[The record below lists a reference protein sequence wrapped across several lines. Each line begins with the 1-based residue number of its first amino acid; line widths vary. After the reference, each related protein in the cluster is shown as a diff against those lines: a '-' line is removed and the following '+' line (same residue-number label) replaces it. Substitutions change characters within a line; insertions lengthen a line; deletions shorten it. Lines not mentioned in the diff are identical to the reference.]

1 MAILIYTN
9 RHTAMHH
16 TSLFATFY
24 RHISIQ
30 SPLYFTITISEINHS
45 APIGETSDRKISNS
59 ANMTPDVTQKR
70 GIFVTEYVKTP
81 LASYLL

>member
-1 MAILIYTN
+1 MPILIYTN
-9 RHTAMHH
+9 RHTAIYGAL
-16 TSLFATFY
+16 LFATFY
-24 RHISIQ
+24 QHISIR
-30 SPLYFTITISEINHS
+30 SPLYFTVTISEINHS

>member
-1 MAILIYTN
+1 MPVLICTN
-9 RHTAMHH
+9 RYTVIYY
-16 TSLFATFY
+16 TSLFATFC

-30 SPLYFTITISEINHS
+30 PSLYFTITISEINHS

>member
-1 MAILIYTN
+1 MPVLIYTN
-9 RHTAMHH
+9 RHTAIYGAL
-16 TSLFATFY
+16 LFATFY

-30 SPLYFTITISEINHS
+30 PSLYFTVTISEINHS

>member
-1 MAILIYTN
+1 MPALIYTN
-9 RHTAMHH
+9 RYKATYY
-16 TSLFATFY
+16 TSLFATFC

-30 SPLYFTITISEINHS
+30 PPLYFTVTISEINHS
-45 APIGETSDRKISNS
+45 APIDETSDRKISNS